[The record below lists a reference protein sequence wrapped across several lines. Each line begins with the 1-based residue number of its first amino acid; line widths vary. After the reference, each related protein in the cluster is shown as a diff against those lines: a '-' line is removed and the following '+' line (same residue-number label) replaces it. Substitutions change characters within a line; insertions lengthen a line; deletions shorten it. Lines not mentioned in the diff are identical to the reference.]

1 MRNVLLAGL
10 LSCVAAQAAAQ
21 VGLPAVRLPNL
32 PPAGLPAL
40 PAVGVPALTGE
51 AAAALGQLDSASLRA
66 LRQRRIRE
74 LLRRHRD
81 VLEAD
86 PNGAPIVRGELLAF
100 SPQPASLELAIA
112 AGYTVVRERELGEL
126 GARIVVLH
134 APDDT
139 ARSLTR
145 LEGIDPS
152 GSYDFNHVYLP
163 SGLAAGAAA
172 PAPPPAAGART
183 AAAIAAAPAPAS
195 APAAVR
201 VGLIDDGVDA
211 HHAALDAAKI
221 HPHGCAGAAQPA
233 LHGTAVASLLVGH
246 AGHFQGAAPGAELY
260 AADVFCGR
268 ATGGA
273 VDDVAEGFAWL
284 MHEQVPVINVSLVG
298 PPDRT
303 LERVVA
309 GAVSR
314 GYLIVAAVGNDGPAA
329 PPLYP
334 AAWPGVVGVTAVDAR
349 HRVLPEAERGPQV
362 KFAAPGADM
371 AAART
376 PRGYALVRGTS
387 FAAPIVAGL
396 LAEALHAPDKALAD
410 EALAGLERR
419 AVPLGARGLDPSYG
433 YGLVGADLAP
443 APALARRLE

>member
-1 MRNVLLAGL
+1 VRNVVLAGL
-10 LSCVAAQAAAQ
+10 LLGVAAQAAAQ

-32 PPAGLPAL
+32 PPVGVPAL
-40 PAVGVPALTGE
+40 PAVGVPPLTGE
-51 AAAALGQLDSASLRA
+51 AAATLGQLDSASLRG
-66 LRQRRIRE
+66 LRQQRIRE

-100 SPQPASLELAIA
+100 SPQPASLQLAIA
-112 AGYTVVRERELGEL
+112 AGYTVVRQRELGEL
-126 GARIVVLH
+126 GARLVVLH

-139 ARSLTR
+139 ARSLAR
-145 LEGIDPS
+145 LQGIDPA

-163 SGLAAGAAA
+163 SGLPPGAAEPPAWPPAAGATTAAGAAA
-172 PAPPPAAGART
+172 PGVA
-183 AAAIAAAPAPAS
+183 
-195 APAAVR
+195 R

-221 HPHGCAGAAQPA
+221 HQHGCAGTALPA
-233 LHGTAVASLLVGH
+233 LHGTAVASLLAGH

-268 ATGGA
+268 PAGGA
-273 VDDVAEGFAWL
+273 VDDVAEAFAWL

-298 PPDRT
+298 PPNRT
-303 LERVVA
+303 LESVVA
-309 GAVSR
+309 GAVAR

-396 LAEALHAPDKALAD
+396 LARALRSPDKALAD

-419 AVPLGARGLDPSYG
+419 ALPLGASRLDPSYG
-433 YGLVGADLAP
+433 YGLVGAELAP
-443 APALARRLE
+443 PPALARRLE

>member
-1 MRNVLLAGL
+1 VRNFLLTGL
-10 LSCVAAQAAAQ
+10 LLCVAAQAVAQ
-21 VGLPAVRLPNL
+21 VGLPAVRLPTL
-32 PPAGLPAL
+32 PPVGVPAL
-40 PAVGVPALTGE
+40 PAVTVPPLTGD

-66 LRQRRIRE
+66 LRQQRIRE

-100 SPQPASLELAIA
+100 SPQPASLALAIA

-145 LEGIDPS
+145 LVGLDPT

-163 SGLAAGAAA
+163 SGLSSGVA
-172 PAPPPAAGART
+172 PAVLEPPVPPQPAAGAT
-183 AAAIAAAPAPAS
+183 AAASAATPAAA
-195 APAAVR
+195 R

-211 HHAALDAAKI
+211 HHAAFDAAKI
-221 HPHGCAGAAQPA
+221 HLHGCAGTALPA
-233 LHGTAVASLLVGH
+233 LHGTAVASLLAGH
-246 AGHFQGAAPGAELY
+246 AGRFQGAAPGAELY

-268 ATGGA
+268 PTGGA
-273 VDDVAEGFAWL
+273 VEDVAEAFGWL
-284 MHEQVPVINVSLVG
+284 MHERVPVINVSLVG
-298 PPDRT
+298 PANRM
-303 LERVVA
+303 LESVVA

-362 KFAAPGADM
+362 KLAAPGADM

-376 PRGYALVRGTS
+376 PRGYELVRGTS

-396 LAEALHAPDKALAD
+396 LAQDLHAPDKGSADRALDA
-410 EALAGLERR
+410 LERR
-419 AVPLGARGLDPSYG
+419 ASPLGVQRLDPSYG
-433 YGLVGADLAP
+433 YGLVGAELAP

>member
-1 MRNVLLAGL
+1 MVRAVRNLL
-10 LSCVAAQAAAQ
+10 LSGMLLVAATDAAAQ
-21 VGLPAVRLPNL
+21 VGLPAVRLPSL
-32 PPAGLPAL
+32 PPVSVPAL
-40 PAVGVPALTGE
+40 PAQGLLPASGE
-51 AAAALGQLDSASLRA
+51 AAAALGELDSRSLRE
-66 LRQRRIRE
+66 LRQQRIRE

-100 SPQPASLELAIA
+100 APDAGALQAAAA
-112 AGYTVVRERELGEL
+112 AGYTVIRERALAEL

-139 ARSLTR
+139 ARSLAR
-145 LEGIDPS
+145 LRGVDPA
-152 GSYDFNHVYLP
+152 GNYDFNHVFLT
-163 SGLAAGAAA
+163 SGAPPAGA
-172 PAPPPAAGART
+172 PPAAQQEPEERK
-183 AAAIAAAPAPAS
+183 IAAGDTPA
-195 APAAVR
+195 AAVR

-211 HHAALDAAKI
+211 QHAALRAVTI
-221 HPHGCAGAAQPA
+221 HAHGCAAAALPA
-233 LHGTAVASLLVGH
+233 VHGTAIASLLAGH
-246 AGHFQGAAPGAELY
+246 AGRFRGAAPGAELY

-268 ATGGA
+268 PSGGA
-273 VDDVAEGFAWL
+273 VDEIAEAFTWL
-284 MHEQVPVINVSLVG
+284 MREQVAVINVSLVG
-298 PPDRT
+298 PANRT
-303 LERVVA
+303 LESVVA
-309 GAVSR
+309 GAVAR

-349 HRVLPEAERGPQV
+349 RRVLPEAARGPQV

-371 AAART
+371 TAALT

-396 LAEALHAPDKALAD
+396 LAQELHSPDKASAA

-419 AVPLGARGLDPSYG
+419 ALHLGAPGLDPVFG
-433 YGLVGADLAP
+433 YGLVGAELAP
-443 APALARRLE
+443 PPMLAGRRLE

>member
-1 MRNVLLAGL
+1 VRNVLLSGL
-10 LSCVAAQAAAQ
+10 LLCTATQAAAQ
-21 VGLPAVRLPNL
+21 AGLPAVRLPSL
-32 PPAGLPAL
+32 PPVGAAAL
-40 PAVGVPALTGE
+40 PAVGVPPLTGE
-51 AAAALGQLDSASLRA
+51 TAAALGELDPGSLRE

-86 PNGAPIVRGELLAF
+86 PHGAPIVRGELLAF
-100 SPQPASLELAIA
+100 APQPRALELALA
-112 AGYTVVRERELGEL
+112 AGYTVVRERVLDEL

-145 LEGIDPS
+145 LEGIDPA

-163 SGLAAGAAA
+163 SGAPSPEEAA
-172 PAPPPAAGART
+172 PSPAARATVT
-183 AAAIAAAPAPAS
+183 ASEPAT
-195 APAAVR
+195 AAVR
-201 VGLIDDGVDA
+201 AGLIDDGVDA
-211 HHAALDAAKI
+211 HHAALDAVTI
-221 HPHGCAGAAQPA
+221 HAHGCAGAPLAA
-233 LHGTAVASLLVGH
+233 VHGTAVASLLAGH
-246 AGHFQGAAPGAELY
+246 AGRFRGAAPGAELY

-268 ATGGA
+268 PTGGA
-273 VDDVAEGFAWL
+273 VDEVAEAFDWL
-284 MHEQVPVINVSLVG
+284 MHEQVAVINVSLVG

-303 LERVVA
+303 LESVVA
-309 GAVSR
+309 RAVAR

-349 HRVLPEAERGPQV
+349 HRVLAEAQRGPQV
-362 KFAAPGADM
+362 KLAAPGADM

-396 LAEALHAPDKALAD
+396 LAQALRSPDTAAAREALTA
-410 EALAGLERR
+410 LERQ
-419 AVPLGARGLDPSYG
+419 ALHPGAPGPDPVYG
-433 YGLVGADLAP
+433 YGLVGAGLAP
-443 APALARRLE
+443 PQALALRPQ

>member
-1 MRNVLLAGL
+1 MRKVLFAGL
-10 LSCVAAQAAAQ
+10 LLCVAAQAVAQ
-21 VGLPAVRLPNL
+21 LGLPTVRLPTL
-32 PPAGLPAL
+32 PPVGVPAL
-40 PAVGVPALTGE
+40 PAVGLPPLTGE
-51 AAAALGQLDSASLRA
+51 AAAALGQLDSTSLRA
-66 LRQRRIRE
+66 LRQQRIRE
-74 LLRRHRD
+74 LMRRHRD

-100 SPQPASLELAIA
+100 SPPRASLELAIA

-145 LEGIDPS
+145 LQGIDPA

-163 SGLAAGAAA
+163 SGLPSGAAE
-172 PAPPPAAGART
+172 PAAPPAAGATT
-183 AAAIAAAPAPAS
+183 AAAAPAPAP
-195 APAAVR
+195 APASAAVR

-211 HHAALDAAKI
+211 HHAALAAAKI
-221 HPHGCAGAAQPA
+221 HLHGCAGAALPA
-233 LHGTAVASLLVGH
+233 LHGTAVASLLAGR

-268 ATGGA
+268 PTGGA
-273 VDDVAEGFAWL
+273 VDDVAEGFGWL

-298 PPDRT
+298 PPNRT
-303 LERVVA
+303 LESVVA
-309 GAVSR
+309 GAVAR

-396 LAEALHAPDKALAD
+396 LAQTLHSPDKASAE
-410 EALAGLERR
+410 EALTGLEQR
-419 AVPLGARGLDPSYG
+419 ALPLGAPRLDPSYG

-443 APALARRLE
+443 TPALARRLE

>member
-1 MRNVLLAGL
+1 VRNLVLAGL
-10 LSCVAAQAAAQ
+10 LLCVAVRAAAQ

-32 PPAGLPAL
+32 PQVGVPAL
-40 PAVGVPALTGE
+40 PAVGLPPLTGE
-51 AAAALGQLDSASLRA
+51 AAAALGQLDSTGLRA
-66 LRQRRIRE
+66 LRQQRIRE

-100 SPQPASLELAIA
+100 SPQPASLQLALA
-112 AGYTVVRERELGEL
+112 AGYSVVRERTLDEL

-145 LEGIDPS
+145 LQGIDPA

-163 SGLAAGAAA
+163 SGSVSGAMERQ
-172 PAPPPAAGART
+172 AR
-183 AAAIAAAPAPAS
+183 S
-195 APAAVR
+195 QAPAAARVESIASASVAAR
-201 VGLIDDGVDA
+201 VGLIDDGVDG
-211 HHAALDAAKI
+211 HHAALDAVKV
-221 HPHGCAGAAQPA
+221 HLHGCAGAALPA
-233 LHGTAVASLLVGH
+233 LHGTAVASLLAGH

-268 ATGGA
+268 PTGGE
-273 VDDVAEGFAWL
+273 VDDVAEALAWL

-298 PPDRT
+298 PPNRM
-303 LERVVA
+303 LESVVA
-309 GAVSR
+309 GAVSH

-396 LAEALHAPDKALAD
+396 LAQTLHSPDRDSAQAALTD
-410 EALAGLERR
+410 LERR
-419 AVPLGARGLDPSYG
+419 ALHLGAPGLDPSYG
-433 YGLVGADLAP
+433 YGLVGAELAP
-443 APALARRLE
+443 APALARRLD